1 MRVTPCRS
9 YHSKTVQRTVVR
21 MPDKQSVFKVYYV
34 SIIGRDEPSRFEWA
48 HCSIQPHDF
57 EDRLMKSKLEGV
69 GFVTA
74 FPHITKVFRFAP
86 AGETVMHVRA
96 FNTPELTTLDLA
108 REDGHM
114 EFACYA
120 EAAIAAEEYAFWA
133 SAKTVEEYL
142 ARFSAFEDGPI
153 ARHDK
158 LSAYWLPR

>member
-1 MRVTPCRS
+1 MQVQPCRT
-9 YHSKTVQRTVVR
+9 YHSKTISRSLVR
-21 MPDKQSVFKVYYV
+21 MPDGRSAFKLYLV
-34 SIIGRDEPSRFEWA
+34 SIVGRANPERYEW
-48 HCSIQPHDF
+48 
-57 EDRLMKSKLEGV
+57 DRAPMRPTEIEALFRASASEGI
-69 GFVTA
+69 GFVIA

-86 AGETVMHVRA
+86 SAETVLHVRA